1 MGEER
6 KNRIDKLSET
16 LYSRTRYK
24 DPLDK
29 RTPVKEF
36 APPDVVD
43 KWQTPELGEMLTH
56 ERIPP
61 RVHPVM
67 KKIFVSALLFFLA
80 AIVVAGFVFTGG
92 SNFVSSKNVD
102 INVLGPTIVS
112 AGKVLELGVSVTN
125 TNNADLEFANLS
137 IQYPQGSRNPDNNA
151 EPLTYTKEDLG
162 VVEAG
167 AEAVHNIRAILLGV
181 TGEVKEVKFSVEY
194 KVKGSNATFYKDKIF
209 EVTIGD
215 APITLSIDSPTMVMS
230 GESFTTAVS
239 VTLNSTEILKNVVLK
254 AEYPYGYSV
263 SSAVPEALA
272 DNNIW
277 VLGDL
282 SPGSKKTVTI
292 RGQIVGENEEERTF
306 RFYVGV
312 SDSNTVNPNAKV
324 ILTSLLHTVAI
335 DRPSI
340 GLNILF
346 NGENVPIYIAPAAR
360 SVSTFI
366 KFKNNLPDKLLNPRL
381 EVSFT
386 GEALDP
392 LSITAGN
399 NSVYDKGNSKVTWN
413 LANLL
418 GRSELAPGEEG
429 QVSLIFSSLPSQ
441 SLTGNSNDIKLN
453 FSVTGV
459 PVSAVGQTPVTVS
472 DSRIVRISSQVNFSS
487 KALRTLGPFA
497 NYGPIPPKVGQ
508 ETTYAIVWNVG
519 NTRGD
524 LVGTTVTA
532 RLGQG
537 VSWVG
542 AQSFGSENIFFDVP
556 SNTVT
561 WDLGILSSGTG
572 FSSTPREVSFQIAL
586 TPTIGQVGTAPI
598 LVSSITLSG
607 NDNVLGEA
615 VTASVPSLTTRLTSD
630 PAFIQG
636 DDIVVK

>member
-1 MGEER
+1 MGEE
-6 KNRIDKLSET
+6 KKDRIDKLNDT

-209 EVTIGD
+209 EVTIVD

-386 GEALDP
+386 GEALAP
-392 LSITAGN
+392 PSI
-399 NSVYDKGNSKVTWN
+399 
-413 LANLL
+413 
-418 GRSELAPGEEG
+418 
-429 QVSLIFSSLPSQ
+429 
-441 SLTGNSNDIKLN
+441 
-453 FSVTGV
+453 TGV

-542 AQSFGSENIFFDVP
+542 AQSFGSENIFFDAP

-586 TPTIGQVGTAPI
+586 TPTIGQVGTVPI

-636 DDIVVK
+636 DDVVVK